1 MTVLKIP
8 ELSAC
13 MPIGRGDTIMPRQ
26 EPSKNRL
33 GGFGN
38 RWRGIILE
46 SAMLPLPRA
55 AVVALLS
62 ISRSLLSIGINVWR
76 NSLGAQQHRR
86 VLATVDMAQPHGGLR
101 DLRP

>member
-62 ISRSLLSIGINVWR
+62 IGINVWR